1 MPMERTTG
9 GVTGDYDPEL
19 AALRRRKL
27 QEMMTDMAGKAEGK
41 EDWPSEPI
49 EVGDENIEEMT
60 TKYPAMI
67 VDCWAEWC
75 GPCRMLAP
83 TIHELAKE
91 YQGKVV
97 FGKLNTDFNLKTPR
111 KYGIMSI
118 PTMLFFKDGKVAGK
132 LVGAMPKQYIVEAID
147 KTFSGGA

>member
-1 MPMERTTG
+1 MPSERTTG
-9 GVTGDYDPEL
+9 GSPGDDDPEL
-19 AALRRRKL
+19 DGLRRRRL
-27 QEMMTDMAGKAEGK
+27 QEMMTDMAGKAEGAK
-41 EDWPSEPI
+41 DWPSEPI
-49 EVGDENIEEMT
+49 EVGDENIDDMT
-60 TKYPAMI
+60 AKYPAMI

-91 YQGKVV
+91 YQGKVA

-132 LVGAMPKQYIVEAID
+132 LVGAMPKQYIIEAID
-147 KTFSGGA
+147 KTFSDGK

>member
-1 MPMERTTG
+1 MERTTG
-9 GVTGDYDPEL
+9 GGPGDDAPEL
-19 AALRRRKL
+19 AELRRRRL
-27 QEMMTDMAGKAEGK
+27 QEMMTDMAGKAEGTK
-41 EDWPSEPI
+41 DWPSEPI

-91 YQGKVV
+91 FQGKVV
-97 FGKLNTDFNLKTPR
+97 FGKLNTDFNQSTPR

-118 PTMLFFKDGKVAGK
+118 PSMLFFKDGKVAGK
-132 LVGAMPKQYIVEAID
+132 LVGAMPKQYIIEAID
-147 KTFSGGA
+147 KTFAEGK

>member
-1 MPMERTTG
+1 MPLERTTG
-9 GVTGDYDPEL
+9 GNPGDDDPEL
-19 AALRRRKL
+19 DGLRRRNL
-27 QEMMTDMAGKAEGK
+27 QEMMTDMSGKAEGTK
-41 EDWPSEPI
+41 DWPSEPF
-49 EVGDENIEEMT
+49 EVGDENIDEMT

-91 YQGKVV
+91 YQGKVA

-132 LVGAMPKQYIVEAID
+132 LVGAMPKQYIIEAID
-147 KTFSGGA
+147 KTFNDGK

>member
-1 MPMERTTG
+1 
-9 GVTGDYDPEL
+9 
-19 AALRRRKL
+19 
-27 QEMMTDMAGKAEGK
+27 MTDMAGKAEGAK
-41 EDWPSEPI
+41 DWPSEPI
-49 EVGDENIEEMT
+49 EVGDENIDEIT

-132 LVGAMPKQYIVEAID
+132 LVGAMPKQYIIEAID
-147 KTFSGGA
+147 KTFGDGK

>member
-1 MPMERTTG
+1 VPSERTTG
-9 GVTGDYDPEL
+9 GSPGDDDPEL
-19 AALRRRKL
+19 DGLRRRRL
-27 QEMMTDMAGKAEGK
+27 QEMMTDMAGKAEGAK
-41 EDWPSEPI
+41 DWPSEPF
-49 EVGDENIEEMT
+49 EVGDENIDEMT

-91 YQGKVV
+91 YQGKVA

-132 LVGAMPKQYIVEAID
+132 LVGAMPKQYIIEAID
-147 KTFSGGA
+147 KTFSDGK